1 MTIARNISTYLRE
14 PQALR
19 SLVVPALVAAG
30 ALGIAFLGAL
40 ILGQDSGVDGVN
52 RFVENLSGMSGS
64 YIGNLGFIAPLGFA
78 FAVGMV
84 SAVNPCGFAML
95 PAYLGLYLG
104 ANNQDDE
111 ARSPIQQIFKGL
123 EIGSAVTL
131 GLVLLFGLAGTI
143 IALGFHSVGSIL
155 AWLGLGIGIILT
167 VTGAWLVGG
176 GKLYTG
182 FAAQAAS
189 RIGDPGQVNV
199 KGYFLFGISYGIASL
214 SCTLPIFLS
223 VIGTSFAASTI
234 LTSMGQFLLYGMG
247 MGVVIMVLTLG
258 MAFFKSAMLGTIRK
272 MLPYVGPIGSWLMV
286 VAGAYIV
293 FYWLT
298 IGGVL

>member
-1 MTIARNISTYLRE
+1 MTIARNLSSYLRE
-14 PQALR
+14 PQNLR
-19 SLVVPALVAAG
+19 SLGLPLLVAAV
-30 ALGIAFLGAL
+30 AFGVAVVGAL
-40 ILGQDSGVDGVN
+40 ILGRDSGVDGIN
-52 RFVENLSGMSGS
+52 GFIENLSGMSGS
-64 YIGNLGFIAPLGFA
+64 YLGNLGLFAPLGFA

-104 ANNQDDE
+104 ANDQSDAGRN
-111 ARSPIQQIFKGL
+111 PVQQILKGL

-131 GLVLLFGLAGTI
+131 GLVVLFGIAGTI
-143 IALGFHSVGSIL
+143 IALGFHSVGSVL

-189 RIGDPGQVNV
+189 RIGNPGQVNV

-234 LTSMGQFLLYGMG
+234 LTSLSQFLLYGMG

-258 MAFFKSAMLGTIRK
+258 VAFFKSAMLGTIRK
-272 MLPYVGPIGSWLMV
+272 VLPYVGPIGSWLMV
-286 VAGAYIV
+286 IAGA
-293 FYWLT
+293 T
-298 IGGVL
+298 